1 MARDRLDILAAL
13 RVVAEKGSFT
23 QAAAELGLT
32 QSALSHAIRRLEADV
47 GCRLLSRTTRS
58 VAPTEAGETLLARL
72 GPALDEIS
80 DALSQLQ
87 TGAGQP
93 TGTVRLTMGRD
104 VAELL
109 VVPFLAAFHAAHP
122 GIRVEIAATDSLTDV
137 IRGRFDGGIRL
148 GDRLEQDMIARRLTA
163 EARPVVVGAPIY
175 FDRAGIPRTPDDL
188 KDHLCLGYRMHSANR
203 VFPWRF
209 DGPEGAVEH
218 REVAQ
223 FVFNDGALLRQAAVE
238 GLGIAYLWH
247 HMVRQ
252 DLEAGRLKLVME
264 DHVKPMPGLYLYY
277 PSRDV
282 SPSMSIFAN
291 ALTLHSKKL
300 SDRWR

>member
-1 MARDRLDILAAL
+1 VVRLRLDTLAAL
-13 RVVAEKGSFT
+13 RAVADKGSFT

-32 QSALSHAIRRLEADV
+32 QSALSHAIRRLEAEA

-72 GPALDEIS
+72 GPALDEIAN
-80 DALSQLQ
+80 ALSQLRV
-87 TGAGQP
+87 GAGQP

-104 VAELL
+104 AAELL
-109 VVPFLAAFHAAHP
+109 VVPFLTAFNAAHP

-148 GDRLEQDMIARRLTA
+148 GDRLEQDMIARRLTSN
-163 EARPVVVGAPIY
+163 ARPVVIGAPNY

-188 KDHLCLGYRMHSANR
+188 KDHLCLGYRMHFANR

-209 DGPEGAVEH
+209 DGPEGAIEH
-218 REVAQ
+218 RDVTQ
-223 FVFNDGALLRQAAVE
+223 FVFNDGALLRQAAIE
-238 GLGIAYLWH
+238 GLGLAYLWR

-252 DLEAGRLKLVME
+252 DLETGRLKMVME
-264 DHVKPMPGLYLYY
+264 DHIAAMPGFYLYY

-282 SPSMSIFAN
+282 SPAMSAFSN
-291 ALTLHSKKL
+291 ALIEHCKNSHGF
-300 SDRWR
+300 